1 MPTYESHATSSPVFA
16 MPAMITYPFA
26 ELNDLSS
33 KIVHQ
38 PLLQIADKYAPPTIS
53 GVFSSGMA
61 NISGTPVTIGSAYCI
76 GDTEP
81 QPTDSGLVSFTRRW
95 SNIPETHTEY
105 IGSMSFAFPQV
116 ASVSGAFKTITSVTG
131 ISGTTATYNVT
142 AHGYT
147 NGTSISMTI
156 AITGGGVIIYS
167 GVVSAAA
174 TNSFTSTYLLG
185 TRTFASGSVRSGV
198 AGSAA
203 RNRSVNAYVT
213 SEYCIPGVTP
223 GIATINDFKPY
234 PTFQA
239 IDSVGAAVQYIDS
252 TTTPN
257 NTDYGD
263 MVARGDSII
272 AESIVKR
279 FMGGI
284 FVRETTYVKAV

>member
-1 MPTYESHATSSPVFA
+1 MPYESHVTTSPVFDK
-16 MPAMITYPFA
+16 PAYITYPFA
-26 ELNDLSS
+26 DLNDTSS

-38 PLLQIADKYAPPTIS
+38 PLLQIADKYAPPAIN
-53 GVFSSGMA
+53 GVFSAGLA

-81 QPTDSGLVSFTRRW
+81 QPVDSGLVSFTRRW
-95 SNIPETHTEY
+95 ANIPAENTEY

-142 AHGYT
+142 AHGYA
-147 NGTSISMTI
+147 NGTSISLSIVM
-156 AITGGGVIIYS
+156 TGGGIYIYS

-203 RNRSVNAYVT
+203 RNRSVHAYVV
-213 SEYCIPGVTP
+213 SEFCIPGVTS
-223 GIATINDFKPY
+223 GIATIDDFKPY
-234 PTFQA
+234 PLFQA
-239 IDSVGAAVQYIDS
+239 IDNVGAAVQYIDT

-257 NTDYGD
+257 NTNYGA
-263 MVARGDSII
+263 MVASGQSLI
-272 AESIVKR
+272 AESIVTR
-279 FMGGI
+279 FMAGI
-284 FVRETTYVKAV
+284 FVRKTTYVKAV